1 MGQRDFL
8 SGFYIFKRVKLVH
21 VVPRTVGFGK
31 QNLSNISLMLMSAT
45 QVVSLHCNLD
55 EHTHHL
61 MNKARLEMM
70 KPNGIL
76 INAARGQVVDE
87 AALVA
92 HLKANPEFRYACYQ
106 LSVPVIG
113 SCYLSC
119 LSATT
124 PRPPPPNFKGLCD
137 INL

>member
-1 MGQRDFL
+1 MRFHGLLALRELQKVPLGYAISDGQQNFQY
-8 SGFYIFKRVKLVH
+8 STLV
-21 VVPRTVGFGK
+21 
-31 QNLSNISLMLMSAT
+31 SAT

-92 HLKANPEFRYACYQ
+92 HLKANPEFRCACR
-106 LSVPVIG
+106 LG
-113 SCYLSC
+113 SRYLSC

-124 PRPPPPNFKGLCD
+124 PRSPPPFSKGLWD
-137 INL
+137 ISL